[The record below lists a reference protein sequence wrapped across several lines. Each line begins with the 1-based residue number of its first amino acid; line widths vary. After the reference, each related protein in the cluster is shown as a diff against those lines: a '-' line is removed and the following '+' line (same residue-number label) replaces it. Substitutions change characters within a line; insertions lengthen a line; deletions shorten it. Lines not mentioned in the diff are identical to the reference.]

1 MEREPGK
8 ELERARKIQQEPELE
23 RKRAPGVPDDA
34 PGDTAEDAAGDIDLE
49 HMALFGCGPAYVTNR
64 NDGSVSVVDLRLIRE
79 IARIQVGE
87 APTTPAVGPDKR
99 FVYVSN
105 SDDNTLSVISTLT
118 NTVVET
124 VDLNAG
130 GFAADFPWGV
140 AVSPDSRFV
149 YVANRGSSNVSVVD
163 ARRLAVVAQVPLSAG
178 GFDIDVTPDGD
189 FAYVCLSVVGSMAVV
204 DLSTNLQ
211 VKTINVCDAP
221 PYIAIARRKPLAY
234 VSCPIMQ
241 GSVRAINTNLAEASM
256 TSITTGG
263 SPGSIAFNPDA
274 TLAYVTNLTG
284 QGLFVID
291 VFRHARVATVPV
303 GNEPRGVAVS
313 DNGLLAVVTN
323 TDDSTVSVVDIRTNT
338 VVGTVQVGSRPWF
351 VDIA

>member
-1 MEREPGK
+1 MAGRRHLTTTSLGSRRFGGTATSMRDYWSSTVTQGPNTHVARRPLREEVVHMEREPGK

-163 ARRLAVVAQVPLSAG
+163 ARRLAVVARCLSGRRFRHRCHARRG
-178 GFDIDVTPDGD
+178 LRH
-189 FAYVCLSVVGSMAVV
+189 VCLSGVGSMAVV

-211 VKTINVCDAP
+211 VKTINV
-221 PYIAIARRKPLAY
+221 RRPA
-234 VSCPIMQ
+234 
-241 GSVRAINTNLAEASM
+241 GH
-256 TSITTGG
+256 
-263 SPGSIAFNPDA
+263 
-274 TLAYVTNLTG
+274 
-284 QGLFVID
+284 
-291 VFRHARVATVPV
+291 RHR
-303 GNEPRGVAVS
+303 
-313 DNGLLAVVTN
+313 
-323 TDDSTVSVVDIRTNT
+323 
-338 VVGTVQVGSRPWF
+338 
-351 VDIA
+351 

>member
-140 AVSPDSRFV
+140 AVSPDSRFSTSPIGLIQRV
-149 YVANRGSSNVSVVD
+149 GGGRQTARGGGSGASLGRRFRHRCH
-163 ARRLAVVAQVPLSAG
+163 ARRGLRVRVPERCRQHGRGGPQHQPTGEDDQRVRRPAG
-178 GFDIDVTPDGD
+178 H
-189 FAYVCLSVVGSMAVV
+189 
-204 DLSTNLQ
+204 
-211 VKTINVCDAP
+211 
-221 PYIAIARRKPLAY
+221 
-234 VSCPIMQ
+234 
-241 GSVRAINTNLAEASM
+241 
-256 TSITTGG
+256 
-263 SPGSIAFNPDA
+263 
-274 TLAYVTNLTG
+274 
-284 QGLFVID
+284 
-291 VFRHARVATVPV
+291 RHR
-303 GNEPRGVAVS
+303 
-313 DNGLLAVVTN
+313 
-323 TDDSTVSVVDIRTNT
+323 
-338 VVGTVQVGSRPWF
+338 
-351 VDIA
+351 